1 MSDAENVPDLVKS
14 LTLVS
19 NNILVKMIPIMQ
31 KLIDADND
39 LTEEVAYSA
48 NIEDH
53 AKVNAWLQERT
64 ISLIDNSERVK
75 KEAGKFLEFYKKDSD
90 ESLYK
95 NVKHYP
101 FLAEVWFGDNYDGVE
116 GIEAFQTLLKD
127 LKSELEMVD
136 EDKLIE
142 NATSYFSK
150 LKE

>member
-19 NNILVKMIPIMQ
+19 NNILVKLVPIMQ
-31 KLIDADND
+31 KLVDPDND
-39 LTEEVAYSA
+39 LTDEVAYSA

-53 AKVNAWLQERT
+53 EKVNAWLQGQT

-75 KEAGKFLEFYKKDSD
+75 KEACKFLESYKKDSD
-90 ESLYK
+90 ELLYK
-95 NVKHYP
+95 NVKQYP

-127 LKSELEMVD
+127 LKSELAMVD

-142 NATSYFSK
+142 SATSYFSK